1 MTNRMTKGMIMSAIA
16 LVMLATAGCSG
27 LTVQEQRALSGAGLG
42 AAGGTVLS
50 AIVGGNLLM
59 GALVGGG
66 AGAAIGALTTDDQVK
81 VKNPTSQSSQ

>member
-1 MTNRMTKGMIMSAIA
+1 MTKGMIMSAIA

-81 VKNPTSQSSQ
+81 VNKPTSQSSQ